1 MKKKKIIEKDG
12 VQYEVI
18 KIIKKE
24 QEKKIIIGPGWDVTE
39 YEKWYDEKYCLEA
52 VKSDG
57 YSLQYVRDQTEQICL
72 EAVKSDGYSLQ
83 YVRDQTE
90 QICLEAVKS
99 DGYSLRYVNKKVF
112 ISIKGKKRVSQGS
125 HGGEKRVG

>member
-57 YSLQYVRDQTEQICL
+57 YSLRYVRDQTEQICL
-72 EAVKSDGYSLQ
+72 EAVKSDG
-83 YVRDQTE
+83 D
-90 QICLEAVKS
+90 
-99 DGYSLRYVNKKVF
+99 SLRYVNKKVF

-125 HGGEKRVG
+125 HGGEKRV